1 MVVEKDDELRSA
13 ARKALQNSG
22 YGVLTARNGEE
33 ALSLMDQIRV
43 DAVISD
49 VQLSKISGL
58 DLARQI
64 RENYSDTFVV
74 LATGNTGFSSPTE
87 AISNGAGAF
96 LYKPVNYDELKSLL
110 SYHFS
115 KLVAADSEQTI
126 NTFQG

>member
-1 MVVEKDDELRSA
+1 MTDSYKNNKSNYRIVMVVEKDDELRSA

-49 VQLSKISGL
+49 VQLSKMSGL

-87 AISNGAGAF
+87 AISNG
-96 LYKPVNYDELKSLL
+96 Y
-110 SYHFS
+110 
-115 KLVAADSEQTI
+115 T
-126 NTFQG
+126 